1 MSTPSSRHQETSYR
15 DRTFTGPQLDRIAF
29 PLGGIG
35 AGMICMEGTGAFSHV
50 SIHHAPDV
58 SREAAMFGALWVK
71 GEPGTAGAAAF
82 AANDLD
88 SGNNRN
94 AAIRSGVEATRWDL
108 YALGRAGGNL
118 APYAQ
123 RFGRGFSLG
132 AMTVSGV
139 RCYGE
144 LR

>member
-58 SREAAMFGALWVK
+58 HREAAMFGALRVK
-71 GEPGTAGAAAF
+71 GEAGIARVLEGPVPRWKLYGQSLSAIGGPGRLLGLPRYARARFHARFPF
-82 AANDLD
+82 AVLDLD
-88 SGNNRN
+88 
-94 AAIRSGVEATRWDL
+94 D
-108 YALGRAGGNL
+108 
-118 APYAQ
+118 P
-123 RFGRGFSLG
+123 
-132 AMTVSGV
+132 AMP
-139 RCYGE
+139 
-144 LR
+144 

>member
-35 AGMICMEGTGAFSHV
+35 AGMICMEGTGAFSHA

-71 GEPGTAGAAAF
+71 GEPGTAGAGPSPGHSF
-82 AANDLD
+82 HQW
-88 SGNNRN
+88 
-94 AAIRSGVEATRWDL
+94 EKKKC
-108 YALGRAGGNL
+108 RARGWGG
-118 APYAQ
+118 
-123 RFGRGFSLG
+123 GHEG
-132 AMTVSGV
+132 
-139 RCYGE
+139 
-144 LR
+144 